1 MAEDKYVGLVDV
13 TKALQD
19 VTRLIER
26 RETLLE
32 MMFRDDRYQDFLNQE
47 EDQTDEDLGGGGGG
61 GSSVS
66 GGGNLL
72 DLIPAAVS
80 FVGSKLLGDDET
92 AGEGAPTQKFK
103 DGGVVGASSLI
114 PGVSNTSQSQ
124 PTGTSSLEKSGFDD
138 TFLKNISTK
147 LEDDFDL
154 DPMIKKGF
162 GDALSMPARAAAA
175 HLVDLMSKIPA
186 QTPEQKQI
194 IKNNIQ
200 DIANAYGLNKA
211 TIITKMESNMR
222 EQNIFE
228 KIGGFFRGLFPGNP
242 SDPPGPPGPTGDPG
256 SDGSDGSPAAAPAT
270 GSGGL
275 LQSYSNTV
283 NNVNNAIKS
292 FLGIKSEDA
301 ETKPSTGSTTGAT
314 KEQVGDLGSGKA
326 KPIPVES
333 LAGNTP
339 GEEQKSSSP
348 VAAYSSFVN
357 SVNSAFSS
365 FTNMFGGGANAP
377 AAPVKTSAAIDP
389 AAAPATNLTE
399 LTEKTITENR
409 QMQQEKVELA
419 SAKLQVPAAPLPATG
434 TDSSP
439 LNGMGDSASQTTKRS
454 PFFEVYANSS
464 QYSTLEA

>member
-1 MAEDKYVGLVDV
+1 MADDKYVGLIDV

-19 VTRLIER
+19 VTRLMER

-32 MMFRDDRYQDFLNQE
+32 MMFRDDRYQDFLQQE
-47 EDQTDEDLGGGGGG
+47 DEQDTLPGEDDSGVSSPSG
-61 GSSVS
+61 GSKVS
-66 GGGNLL
+66 DLL
-72 DLIPAAVS
+72 PALFSTVS
-80 FVGSKLLGDDET
+80 SMFNRDDDD

-103 DGGVVGASSLI
+103 DGGVVGTSPMMPGMLSS
-114 PGVSNTSQSQ
+114 PSQTN
-124 PTGTSSLEKSGFDD
+124 PTGTTSLEKSGFDD
-138 TFLKNISTK
+138 TFLKNISNK

-154 DPMIKKGF
+154 DPMVKKGF
-162 GDALSMPARAAAA
+162 GQALSMPARAAAA

-211 TIITKMESNMR
+211 TVITKMESNMR

-228 KIGGFFRGLFPGNP
+228 KIGGFFRGILPNAP
-242 SDPPGPPGPTGDPG
+242 SGPPGPPGPPGDTPPSGDPNAA
-256 SDGSDGSPAAAPAT
+256 SAAPAT
-270 GSGGL
+270 GAGGL

-283 NNVNNAIKS
+283 NSVNNTVKGL
-292 FLGIKSEDA
+292 LGIKTEDT
-301 ETKPSTGSTTGAT
+301 ETKPSTESTTGAT

-339 GEEQKSSSP
+339 GEEQKQSP

-357 SVNSAFSS
+357 SVNNTFSS
-365 FTNMFGGGANAP
+365 FSKMFGGGAADAP
-377 AAPVKTSAAIDP
+377 AAPVQTSAAIDP
-389 AAAPATNLTE
+389 AAAPSTNLSE

-419 SAKLQVPAAPLPATG
+419 SAKLQAPAAPLPATG
-434 TDSSP
+434 TTSSS
-439 LNGMGDSASQTTKRS
+439 LNEMGDSASQDTRRS

-464 QYSTLEA
+464 QYG

>member
-1 MAEDKYVGLVDV
+1 MADYVGLVDV

-32 MMFRDDRYQDFLNQE
+32 MMFRDDRYQDFLQA
-47 EDQTDEDLGGGGGG
+47 EDEQEDLPGEDSVSPPSGGGGAKVSDLLPALFSTV
-61 GSSVS
+61 SSMF
-66 GGGNLL
+66 NR
-72 DLIPAAVS
+72 
-80 FVGSKLLGDDET
+80 KDD

-103 DGGVVGASSLI
+103 DGGVVGSSSLI

-138 TFLKNISTK
+138 TFLKNISNK

-154 DPMIKKGF
+154 DPMVKKGF
-162 GDALSMPARAAAA
+162 GNALSMPARAAAA

-211 TIITKMESNMR
+211 TVITKMESNMK
-222 EQNIFE
+222 EQNIFQRAGSFLMSLLP
-228 KIGGFFRGLFPGNP
+228 GGN
-242 SDPPGPPGPTGDPG
+242 PPGPPGPPG
-256 SDGSDGSPAAAPAT
+256 PPPADTKTPPTSPST
-270 GSGGL
+270 TNNTF
-275 LQSYSNTV
+275 LQSYSDTV
-283 NNVNNAIKS
+283 GGLNNLAGGAFDSAKK
-292 FLGIKSEDA
+292 FFGIKTE
-301 ETKPSTGSTTGAT
+301 ETEEKPSGASPAGQE
-314 KEQVGDLGSGKA
+314 KEKIGDLGSGKP

-333 LAGNTP
+333 LAGNAP
-339 GEEQKSSSP
+339 GQEQKQSP

-365 FTNMFGGGANAP
+365 FTNMFGGGVDAP
-377 AAPVKTSAAIDP
+377 AAPAKTAAAIDP
-389 AAAPATNLTE
+389 AAPPATNLTE

-419 SAKLQVPAAPLPATG
+419 TAKLQVPLTPAAP
-434 TDSSP
+434 SP
-439 LNGMGDSASQTTKRS
+439 TSRSALNGLAGTENAVQKTRKSAY
-454 PFFEVYANSS
+454 FEEYASSS
-464 QYSTLEA
+464 QYG